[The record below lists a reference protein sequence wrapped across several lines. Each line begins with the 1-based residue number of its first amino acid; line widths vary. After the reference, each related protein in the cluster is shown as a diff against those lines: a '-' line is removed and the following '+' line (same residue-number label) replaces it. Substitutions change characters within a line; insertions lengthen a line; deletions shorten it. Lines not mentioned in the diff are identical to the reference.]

1 MKIVRFFKNKYIIVS
16 IFFVV
21 WMLFFDHN
29 NLFLHLQYRSEL
41 NELNQKK
48 KYYLEQIGKTRND
61 VEMMKT
67 NPAWKEKIA
76 REQYLMKKD
85 NEDLYLIKENDKA
98 PVQ

>member
-1 MKIVRFFKNKYIIVS
+1 MKIVRFFKNKYILVA
-16 IFFVV
+16 IFFIV

-41 NELNQKK
+41 NDLKKKK
-48 KYYLEQIGKTRND
+48 KYYQEQIERTRND

-85 NEDLYLIKENDKA
+85 NEDLYLIKEIDSVSK
-98 PVQ
+98 Q

>member
-1 MKIVRFFKNKYIIVS
+1 MKMIRFFKNKYLLVS
-16 IFFVV
+16 ISFIV

-29 NLFLHLQYRSEL
+29 NLFLHFQYRSEL
-41 NELNQKK
+41 NELKQKK
-48 KYYLEQIGKTRND
+48 KYYQEQIEKTRSD

-85 NEDLYLIKENDKA
+85 NEDLYLIKEK
-98 PVQ
+98 

>member
-1 MKIVRFFKNKYIIVS
+1 MKIVRFFKNKYILVA
-16 IFFVV
+16 IFFIV

-29 NLFLHLQYRSEL
+29 NLFLHFQYRSEL
-41 NELNQKK
+41 NDLKKKK
-48 KYYLEQIGKTRND
+48 KYYQEQIERTRND

-85 NEDLYLIKENDKA
+85 NEDLYLIKEIDSVSK
-98 PVQ
+98 Q